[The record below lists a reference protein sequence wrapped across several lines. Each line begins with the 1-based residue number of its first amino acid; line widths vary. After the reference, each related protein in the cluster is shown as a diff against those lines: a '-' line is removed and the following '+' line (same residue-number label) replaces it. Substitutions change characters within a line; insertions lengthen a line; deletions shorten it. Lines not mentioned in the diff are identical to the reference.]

1 MPKFIKGGDWTMSY
15 GKYGMKKIYGQPDF
29 SNMASIAYSDP
40 TFALGMLLAK
50 GYNKQYDD
58 RGVRK
63 AQEEMMGDLGAAT
76 AEDRNKALEDYLAN
90 GGGMDFDMAAANKA
104 LDEYKAGNVPAG
116 SFGMSAGQAEA
127 PNTLSAG
134 GNTMSIDELYKG
146 MPSGKVTSAADQ
158 EKISE
163 LANMYAQIK
172 NPANN
177 PDFSSDQWA
186 ADQRLKQRALGRPDY
201 QIDEALAAVL
211 PQAQDKEKLSKQAY
225 ADQLMGLLSGYNPKE
240 GYDPKMMQYLSEL
253 GRYDSTAAALWAKN
267 IPTGGDEYRNKNVI
281 EGQERQF
288 EYGQKAA
295 DNQLGRAK
303 DLGQFNSDLKSAEI
317 QRAMQQ
323 KIAQVQAAFPG
334 ASPDQVLRY
343 VLGSGKSGVQTGPT
357 TQQIGAAKFWSN
369 DEYNWYKTHVDLNG
383 NITEPY
389 PHQEQADAARA
400 ILAGAMDNN
409 GLPSSNGDQSQGF
422 DKNNY
427 YHGVSSTQYL
437 LDMGYK
443 PEDVR
448 AAMMRK
454 MGDGELYRKVMA
466 DMKLDEKD
474 NQRERIASENK
485 HKQPSQE
492 ELWDADRLRRE
503 QENTQGGFRNPYTGQ
518 WYNRN
523 PYTGK

>member
-146 MPSGKVTSAADQ
+146 MPGGKVTSAADQ
-158 EKISE
+158 EKIGE

-177 PDFSSDQWA
+177 PDFSSEQWA

-225 ADQLMGLLSGYNPKE
+225 ADQLMGLLSGYKPKD
-240 GYDPKMMQYLSEL
+240 GYDPNAISQLVEL
-253 GRYDSTAAALWAKN
+253 GRYDPTAASIYAKN
-267 IPTGGDEYRNKNVI
+267 IATGGDEYRNKNVI

-295 DNQLGRAK
+295 DADVNRKKDILG
-303 DLGQFNSDLKSAEI
+303 FSSDLKNKEYTKK
-317 QRAMQQ
+317 MQASIDAIKKVYPNASDQ
-323 KIAQVQAAFPG
+323 DIAQYLFG
-334 ASPDQVLRY
+334 NKK
-343 VLGSGKSGVQTGPT
+343 GGMGQTGVT
-357 TQQIGAAKFWSN
+357 SQQVSAAKAFLS
-369 DEYNWYKTHVDLNG
+369 DEQNWYKTHIDLNG

-389 PHQEQADAARA
+389 PHREQADSARA
-400 ILAGAMDNN
+400 FLAGSIGVFGNLGNDNSDN
-409 GLPSSNGDQSQGF
+409 AIQSFVGKYNDLRKDDFSNVNATLASDKELKEYLMNNPQMIAVFEAQTGIQLP
-422 DKNNY
+422 
-427 YHGVSSTQYL
+427 
-437 LDMGYK
+437 
-443 PEDVR
+443 
-448 AAMMRK
+448 RK
-454 MGDGELYRKVMA
+454 K
-466 DMKLDEKD
+466 
-474 NQRERIASENK
+474 
-485 HKQPSQE
+485 
-492 ELWDADRLRRE
+492 
-503 QENTQGGFRNPYTGQ
+503 
-518 WYNRN
+518 
-523 PYTGK
+523 

>member
-177 PDFSSDQWA
+177 PDFSSEQWA

-240 GYDPKMMQYLSEL
+240 GYDPKMMQYLAEL

-323 KIAQVQAAFPG
+323 KIANVKAAFPN
-334 ASPDQVLRY
+334 ATEDEVLKY
-343 VLGSGKSGVQTGPT
+343 VLGGGSGVSAINGANAQK
-357 TQQIGAAKFWSN
+357 INAAKASLADEQNWNKAHN
-369 DEYNWYKTHVDLNG
+369 DGLG

-389 PHQEQADAARA
+389 PYQEQANAARTF
-400 ILAGAMDNN
+400 LQNFYGQQGGVQVGLGQVGSNVAMQGFVDKYN
-409 GLPSSNGDQSQGF
+409 GLRKDDLSNVNKTLADDRELISYLR
-422 DKNNY
+422 NNPQMIAVFEAQT
-427 YHGVSSTQYL
+427 GIQL
-437 LDMGYK
+437 
-443 PEDVR
+443 P
-448 AAMMRK
+448 RK
-454 MGDGELYRKVMA
+454 K
-466 DMKLDEKD
+466 
-474 NQRERIASENK
+474 
-485 HKQPSQE
+485 
-492 ELWDADRLRRE
+492 
-503 QENTQGGFRNPYTGQ
+503 
-518 WYNRN
+518 
-523 PYTGK
+523 